1 MEREYPNPPDRT
13 ARKIK
18 KMAHTILPSTE
29 TRTSD
34 TQILGKDWA
43 GEYQLLCTTYASDEV
58 VLQVRPRGTTTWN
71 IAKFNGREIKLT
83 AAGEVLDV
91 RLVRDYEYRLMTA
104 TAGAEV
110 VIAKHDV
117 HG

>member
-1 MEREYPNPPDRT
+1 MP
-13 ARKIK
+13 
-18 KMAHTILPSTE
+18 HILLATDQTE
-29 TRTSD
+29 TPD
-34 TQILGKDWA
+34 DQILGKDWA

-58 VLQVRPRGTTTWN
+58 VLQVRPRGNPETWN
-71 IAKFNGREIKLT
+71 TAKFNGREIKLT
-83 AAGEVLDV
+83 GAGEVLDA

-117 HG
+117 YG

>member
-1 MEREYPNPPDRT
+1 
-13 ARKIK
+13 
-18 KMAHTILPSTE
+18 MAKTILATDQKE
-29 TRTSD
+29 TPD
-34 TQILGKDWA
+34 EQILGKDWA

-58 VLQVRPRGTTTWN
+58 VLQVRPCGTETWN
-71 IAKFNGREIKLT
+71 TARFNGQEIKFT
-83 AAGEVLDV
+83 AAGEVIDA

-104 TAGAEV
+104 KVGAEV